1 MAVTDQNPMPHTP
14 SAREKKLL
22 DNALESLNRLFDRN
36 ISVIDV
42 WALMLATAEALR
54 NTPHAP
60 ELERAVRELLV
71 VVSANRP
78 FRDQRDRALEVT
90 DDLRHYLASK
100 LPLE

>member
-1 MAVTDQNPMPHTP
+1 MDATDQDPMPHTP

-22 DNALESLNRLFDRN
+22 DNALESLNRLSDRS
-36 ISVIDV
+36 ISAIDV

-60 ELERAVRELLV
+60 ELERAAKELLIIV
-71 VVSANRP
+71 RASRP
-78 FRDQRDRALEVT
+78 FHDQRDRALEVT
-90 DDLRHYLASK
+90 QDLRHYLARQ